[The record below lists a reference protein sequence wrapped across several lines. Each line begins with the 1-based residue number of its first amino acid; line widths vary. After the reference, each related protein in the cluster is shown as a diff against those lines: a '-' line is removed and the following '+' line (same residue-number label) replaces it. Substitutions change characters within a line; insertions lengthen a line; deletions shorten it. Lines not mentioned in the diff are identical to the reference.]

1 METAYKALIE
11 QAPWAAAML
20 GITWI
25 LLHFA
30 ERTHDKLITAAEKE
44 RQERVNNAADK
55 SKLEREHEIVINN
68 LWANTIKDVFTKQE
82 NSAVNITNAISI
94 MHKDMQEKY
103 EAMGITQNLLDL
115 ARKELSRK

>member
-1 METAYKALIE
+1 MESAWQELIK

-20 GITWI
+20 GLAW
-25 LLHFA
+25 LLLRYF
-30 ERTHDKLITAAEKE
+30 EKTHDKFIASAEKE
-44 RQERVNNAADK
+44 RQERVANATDK
-55 SKLEREHEIVINN
+55 AKLEREHEIVINN

>member
-1 METAYKALIE
+1 
-11 QAPWAAAML
+11 ML

-30 ERTHDKLITAAEKE
+30 ERTHDKLINAAEKE
-44 RQERVNNAADK
+44 RQERVNNAAEK